1 MKATAII
8 RLHLTTE
15 GEITREQLGAA
26 MNYWRDRTSSV
37 VSSEN
42 VEGTFTYAVLIDMK
56 PIDIRIHRN
65 EILDS

>member
-1 MKATAII
+1 MKATATI

-15 GEITREQLGAA
+15 GEITREQLGQA

-37 VSSEN
+37 VCSED
-42 VEGTFTYAVLIDMK
+42 VEGTYDWAVLIDMK

-65 EILDS
+65 EILAS